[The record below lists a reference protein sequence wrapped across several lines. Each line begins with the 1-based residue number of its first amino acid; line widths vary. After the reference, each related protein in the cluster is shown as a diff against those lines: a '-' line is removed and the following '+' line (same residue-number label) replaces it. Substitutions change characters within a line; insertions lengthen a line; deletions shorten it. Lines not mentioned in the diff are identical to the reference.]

1 MNKTAVF
8 LTLCKLLLEWHS
20 VKLMSKT
27 PANGDALYKHEKNG
41 RSIVWEY
48 IPIRK
53 KMRFKSGSVCKQ
65 EYRERLT
72 NHELPEVHT
81 VLRINKKHPVHVF
94 SACVGCFQVTSL
106 LWDIL
111 YFLTCFLVM
120 GWINWIARTGVFQRK
135 MKSEERIVKNKN
147 SSVKDRGFLAE
158 REGFEPSFGY

>member
-1 MNKTAVF
+1 MPVHYWDEKEKRYRTVDNRLVDHGEFYENEKGAVKTRF
-8 LTLCKLLLEWHS
+8 
-20 VKLMSKT
+20 SKT
-27 PANGDALYKHEKNG
+27 PASSDALYKLEKNG

-53 KMRFKSGSVCKQ
+53 KRRFKSGSVCKQ

-111 YFLTCFLVM
+111 YFLTCFL
-120 GWINWIARTGVFQRK
+120 ARG
-135 MKSEERIVKNKN
+135 
-147 SSVKDRGFLAE
+147 
-158 REGFEPSFGY
+158 